1 MQIALFGTSADPP
14 TAGHQKIVQW
24 LSQHFDQVVVWASDN
39 PFKSH
44 QTTIEHRTTMLKMLI
59 EEISPHDNIALLQE
73 LSSRR
78 TLETVKG
85 VRQYWPDA
93 QLHLVVGSDLIAQ
106 MPSWYKIGV
115 LLAEVSL
122 LVIPRPGY
130 QVEDQKIKPLQEL
143 GANVAIASI
152 VGLPVSSSNY
162 RENGD
167 PETLTPGIQA
177 YIEQN
182 RLYQSPQ

>member
-14 TAGHQKIVQW
+14 TAGHQKILSW

-44 QTTIEHRTTMLKMLI
+44 QTAIEHRTTMLKILI
-59 EEISPHDNIALLQE
+59 EDISPDDNIALHQE

-78 TLETVKG
+78 TLETVQG
-85 VRQYWPDA
+85 VQQYWPDA
-93 QLHLVVGSDLIAQ
+93 ELHLVVGSDLIAQ
-106 MPSWYKIGV
+106 MPSWYKIEA
-115 LLAEVSL
+115 LLSQVNL

-130 QVEDQKIKPLQEL
+130 QVEDEKIKTLQQI
-143 GANVAIASI
+143 GGNVAIASI
-152 VGLPVSSSNY
+152 TGLPVSSSNY

-167 PETLTPGIQA
+167 PETLTPAIQV

-182 RLYQSPQ
+182 SLYQSSQ

>member
-1 MQIALFGTSADPP
+1 MEIALFGTSADPP
-14 TAGHQKIVQW
+14 TTGHQGILRW

-44 QTTIEHRTTMLKMLI
+44 QTIIEHRTKMLKILI
-59 EEISPHDNIALLQE
+59 EEISPDHNITLHQE

-85 VRQYWPDA
+85 VQQYWPDA

-106 MPSWYKIGV
+106 MPKWYKIEA
-115 LLAEVSL
+115 LLSQVSL
-122 LVIPRPGY
+122 LIVPRPGY
-130 QVEDQKIKPLQEL
+130 EVEDENLKNLQQL
-143 GANVAIASI
+143 GGNVAIASI
-152 VGLPVSSSNY
+152 IGLPVSSSSY
-162 RENGD
+162 RQNGD

-182 RLYQSPQ
+182 QLYSS